1 MKGRPEHADRRDA
14 DADWAALDDAALAR
28 RVADAGARPDTA
40 AEAELC
46 RRLAPRARLYGLRHL
61 RDRHAAADLAQQVT
75 MMMLERVRKGELRD
89 PSRLGSFVLGM
100 CRIVVIDSRRT
111 ERRRERLLEAFADDV
126 PSADPALAPRLDH
139 ARVER
144 CLRALPER
152 ERAVLVLSFYD
163 DRAAQDVA
171 AELGLTEGNVRV
183 IRHRGLARL
192 RACVESG
199 GGAA

>member
-1 MKGRPEHADRRDA
+1 MKGAPGHAKRQA
-14 DADWAALDDAALAR
+14 EGTAWMAVDDAELAR
-28 RVADAGARPDTA
+28 RVASAGPSTDAA
-40 AEAELC
+40 AESELY

-75 MMMLERVRKGELRD
+75 MMTLERVRKGELRD
-89 PSRLGSFVLGM
+89 PARLGSFVLGT
-100 CRIVVIDSRRT
+100 CRMVVLDLRRT
-111 ERRRERLLEAFADDV
+111 EWRRERLLETYADDV
-126 PSADPALAPRLDH
+126 PSADPATSPRLDH

-144 CLRALPER
+144 CLRTLPER
-152 ERAVLVLSFYD
+152 ERSVLVMTFYD

-171 AELGLTEGNVRV
+171 ADLGLTEGNVRV

-199 GGAA
+199 ASA

>member
-1 MKGRPEHADRRDA
+1 MKGRPEHADRQDA
-14 DADWAALDDAALAR
+14 DADWAALDDAALAC
-28 RVADAGARPDTA
+28 RVAAATPEPDAA
-40 AEAELC
+40 AEAELY

-75 MMMLERVRKGELRD
+75 MMTLERVRKGELRD
-89 PSRLGSFVLGM
+89 PARLGSFVLGM
-100 CRIVVIDSRRT
+100 CRTVVIDSRRT
-111 ERRRERLLEAFADDV
+111 ERRRERLLETYADDV
-126 PSADPALAPRLDH
+126 PSADPAAAPRLDH

-152 ERAVLVLSFYD
+152 ERAVLVMTFYD
-163 DRAAQDVA
+163 DRAAQDVG

-192 RACVESG
+192 RACVETG